1 MKIFSSLIPIDKTNK
16 LQSLNK
22 NKVYL
27 LNYIFISPILF
38 LFNPILFFLALPF
51 FLIGYV
57 DDRYDLSI
65 NARFI
70 ICFLVLLVF
79 FYFDSKLSLNFL
91 IINFDYIHF
100 NKLTSVLLSIILIL
114 GFIHIMNMTDGR
126 NANFGMYMFL
136 LYSTILFN
144 LFYFNNENNI
154 FLFITCLSLII
165 VNIINLYSFSFFGNN
180 GVYPFCFYSALIMF
194 SHYEN
199 LIISSKN
206 IYAIFTIPF
215 LDALYVSFLRI
226 KSGVSP
232 FIADLSH
239 LHHLPSKWTHGL
251 IIIFLFVSSLL
262 MISYILPFK
271 YLIIISILMY
281 LSLRFILKKL

>member
-1 MKIFSSLIPIDKTNK
+1 M
-16 LQSLNK
+16 
-22 NKVYL
+22 
-27 LNYIFISPILF
+27 LF

-51 FLIGYV
+51 FLIGYI
-57 DDRYDLSI
+57 DDKYDLSI
-65 NARFI
+65 NARFFF
-70 ICFLVLLVF
+70 CFLILLVF

-136 LYSTILFN
+136 LYLTILFN

-165 VNIINLYSFSFFGNN
+165 VNIINLNSFSFFGNN
-180 GVYPFCFYSALIMF
+180 GVYPFCFYSSLIMF
-194 SHYEN
+194 SYYED

-239 LHHLPSKWTHGL
+239 LHHLPSKWTYGL
-251 IIIFLFVSSLL
+251 IVIFFSVSSLL
-262 MISYILPFK
+262 IISYILPFK
-271 YLIIISILMY
+271 SLIIISIMMY
-281 LSLRFILKKL
+281 LGLRFVLKKL